1 MLRKGTF
8 ILMKTKIQDMTS
20 GSPGRLIILFAIPL
34 MLGNIC
40 QQLYTMVDTMVV
52 GQVAGVEALAALGA
66 VDFLMWVVTGISTG
80 LTQGFSIQLSQY
92 YGAKDFE
99 NLRKSLAH
107 SYRLTAFIAAGVL
120 ILSQSNLKELMA
132 QDGDTLAVLRVEKRS
147 RSQILL
153 TGGADY
159 RITAGNDESMCRQ
172 LKKRCFAVRTS
183 EGDLFINC
191 RKLRYK
197 KMRFGAWYAPA
208 VQLGKNI
215 YFCAMPLGSV
225 IGGTFAEED
234 DVKLG
239 GNVGDA
245 LAASS
250 LVTKRVCYELN
261 GETGKIDF
269 VGKEKMAQLLEKH
282 PDWKKAYLTK
292 DSQEA
297 KHTFKYLQMLCG
309 EQQKE

>member
-1 MLRKGTF
+1 MKKGGW
-8 ILMKTKIQDMTS
+8 LMKKGYILWL
-20 GSPGRLIILFAIPL
+20 LISVISLPVVAQ
-34 MLGNIC
+34 NII
-40 QQLYTMVDTMVV
+40 Y
-52 GQVAGVEALAALGA
+52 
-66 VDFLMWVVTGISTG
+66 
-80 LTQGFSIQLSQY
+80 
-92 YGAKDFE
+92 
-99 NLRKSLAH
+99 
-107 SYRLTAFIAAGVL
+107 
-120 ILSQSNLKELMA
+120 SNLKELMV

-183 EGDLFINC
+183 E
-191 RKLRYK
+191 
-197 KMRFGAWYAPA
+197 
-208 VQLGKNI
+208 
-215 YFCAMPLGSV
+215 GSV

-282 PDWKKAYLTK
+282 PEWKKAYLTK